1 MKTLVL
7 LRHAKSSWALPLDDL
22 DRPLKPKGID
32 RIKRVSKEDKSIFNK
47 SDIVITSPAIRALH
61 TATILVKEID
71 LEFNKVIINKDL
83 YTFSSKSVEI
93 VLRTIPDK
101 FDYVI
106 FVGHN
111 PAFTEIINK
120 MTKRKID
127 NLPTASWAKI
137 IFNEDNWSEVAN
149 CQVSF
154 SKSVK

>member
-7 LRHAKSSWALPLDDL
+7 LRHAKSSWEFPLDDL

-83 YTFSSKSVEI
+83 YTFSSKSLEI

>member
-7 LRHAKSSWALPLDDL
+7 LRHAKSSWELPLDDL

-32 RIKRVSKEDKSIFNK
+32 RIKRVSKEDRSIFNK
-47 SDIVITSPAIRALH
+47 TDLVITSPAIRALH
-61 TATILVKEID
+61 TAVILVKEID

>member
-7 LRHAKSSWALPLDDL
+7 LRHAKSSWEFPLDDL

-61 TATILVKEID
+61 TAVILVKEID

-83 YTFSSKSVEI
+83 YTFSSKSLEI

>member
-7 LRHAKSSWALPLDDL
+7 LRHAKSSWELPLDDL

-61 TATILVKEID
+61 TATILIKEID

-83 YTFSSKSVEI
+83 YTFSSKSLEI

>member
-7 LRHAKSSWALPLDDL
+7 LRHAKSSWEFPLDDL

-61 TATILVKEID
+61 TAIILIKEID

-83 YTFSSKSVEI
+83 YTFSSKSLEI

>member
-7 LRHAKSSWALPLDDL
+7 LRHAKSSWEFPLDDL

>member
-7 LRHAKSSWALPLDDL
+7 LRHAKSSWELPLDDL

-32 RIKRVSKEDKSIFNK
+32 RIKRVSKEDRSIFNK
-47 SDIVITSPAIRALH
+47 TDLVITSPAIRALH
-61 TATILVKEID
+61 TAVILVKEID
-71 LEFNKVIINKDL
+71 LEFNKVIINKGL

-127 NLPTASWAKI
+127 NIPTASWAKI
-137 IFNEDNWSEVAN
+137 IFNED
-149 CQVSF
+149 
-154 SKSVK
+154 KKK

>member
-7 LRHAKSSWALPLDDL
+7 LRHAKSSWELPLDDL

-32 RIKRVSKEDKSIFNK
+32 RIKRVSKEDRSIFNK
-47 SDIVITSPAIRALH
+47 TDLVITSPAIRALH
-61 TATILVKEID
+61 TAVILVKEID

-83 YTFSSKSVEI
+83 YTFSSKSLEI

>member
-7 LRHAKSSWALPLDDL
+7 LRHAKSSWEFPLDDL

-61 TATILVKEID
+61 TTIILIKEID

-83 YTFSSKSVEI
+83 YTFSSKSLEI

>member
-7 LRHAKSSWALPLDDL
+7 LRHAKSSWEFPLDDL

-32 RIKRVSKEDKSIFNK
+32 RIKRVSKEDRSIFNK
-47 SDIVITSPAIRALH
+47 TDLVITSPAIRALH
-61 TATILVKEID
+61 TAVILVKEID

-83 YTFSSKSVEI
+83 YTFSSKSLEI

>member
-7 LRHAKSSWALPLDDL
+7 LRHAKSSWEFPLDDL

-32 RIKRVSKEDKSIFNK
+32 RIKTVSKEDRSIFNK
-47 SDIVITSPAIRALH
+47 TDLVITSPAIRALH
-61 TATILVKEID
+61 TAVILVKEID
-71 LEFNKVIINKDL
+71 LEFNKVIINKGL

>member
-7 LRHAKSSWALPLDDL
+7 LRHAKSSWEFPLDDL

-61 TATILVKEID
+61 TATILIKEID
-71 LEFNKVIINKDL
+71 LEFNKVIINKGL

>member
-7 LRHAKSSWALPLDDL
+7 LRHAKSSWELPLDDL

-32 RIKRVSKEDKSIFNK
+32 RIKRVSKEDRSIFNK
-47 SDIVITSPAIRALH
+47 TDLVITSPAIRALH
-61 TATILVKEID
+61 TATILIKEID
-71 LEFNKVIINKDL
+71 LEFNKVIINKGL

>member
-7 LRHAKSSWALPLDDL
+7 LRHAKSSWELPLDDL

-32 RIKRVSKEDKSIFNK
+32 RIKTVSKEDRSIFNK
-47 SDIVITSPAIRALH
+47 TDLVITSPAIRALH
-61 TATILVKEID
+61 TAVILVKEID

-83 YTFSSKSVEI
+83 YTFSSKSLEI

>member
-7 LRHAKSSWALPLDDL
+7 LRHAKSSWELPLDDL

-32 RIKRVSKEDKSIFNK
+32 RIKRVSKEDRSIFNK
-47 SDIVITSPAIRALH
+47 TDLVITSPAIRALH
-61 TATILVKEID
+61 TAVILVKEID
-71 LEFNKVIINKDL
+71 LEFNKVIINKGL

>member
-7 LRHAKSSWALPLDDL
+7 LRHAKSSWELPLDDL

-32 RIKRVSKEDKSIFNK
+32 RIKTVSKEDRSIFNK
-47 SDIVITSPAIRALH
+47 TDLVITSPAIRALH
-61 TATILVKEID
+61 TAVILVKEID
-71 LEFNKVIINKDL
+71 LEFNKVIINKGL

>member
-7 LRHAKSSWALPLDDL
+7 LRHAKSSWEFPLDDL

-32 RIKRVSKEDKSIFNK
+32 RIKRVSKEDRSIFNK
-47 SDIVITSPAIRALH
+47 TDLVITSPAIRALH
-61 TATILVKEID
+61 TAVILVKEID
-71 LEFNKVIINKDL
+71 LEFNKVIINKGL

>member
-7 LRHAKSSWALPLDDL
+7 LRHAKSSWEFPLDDL

-61 TATILVKEID
+61 TANILIKEID

-83 YTFSSKSVEI
+83 YTFSSKSLEI

>member
-7 LRHAKSSWALPLDDL
+7 LRHAKSSWELPLDDL

-32 RIKRVSKEDKSIFNK
+32 RIKRVSKEDISIFK
-47 SDIVITSPAIRALH
+47 KTDLVITSPAIRALH
-61 TATILVKEID
+61 TAAILVKEID
-71 LEFNKVIINKDL
+71 LEFNKVIINKGL